1 MVDADNAGPESEEV
15 ALFDWDRI
23 PWDKLAFPSVHWALR
38 HYRETRDERVF
49 TPRGNP
55 VDGL

>member
-1 MVDADNAGPESEEV
+1 VPGFAARPESEEV

-23 PWDKLAFPSVHWALR
+23 PWNDLAFPSVHWALR
-38 HYRETRDERVF
+38 HYRETQDQQVF
-49 TPRGNP
+49 APRSNP